1 MAFDSPNSALLDE
14 AILSQRDID
23 LSLSLL
29 KQGSTFDRMKT
40 GDYYLAAFEMRS
52 FELMQALLDRG
63 IDPKDSPL
71 SNNLALREVL
81 RADANPKILKFLLE
95 NSTVM
100 VESVA
105 YEALTNTRV
114 PDEILS
120 VILENKRLEQKDF
133 PFLINVAADWAQ
145 AEAVEMMIAAGSVI
159 ESMNALN
166 EAIEYFGSEE
176 TAERKAQKQDLKN
189 IYARWTQKLMAKIPA
204 DIDGY
209 SIEQL
214 IQRRTSTASV
224 LDVLRAQEKLPLVFH
239 DKKPL
244 TFLEDLYKRVPKPER
259 KKYDM
264 DLILDRVKVR
274 EATKK
279 CMAPSLK
286 RRNVSP
292 R

>member
-1 MAFDSPNSALLDE
+1 MN
-14 AILSQRDID
+14 
-23 LSLSLL
+23 
-29 KQGSTFDRMKT
+29 
-40 GDYYLAAFEMRS
+40 
-52 FELMQALLDRG
+52 
-63 IDPKDSPL
+63 PL
-71 SNNLALREVL
+71 
-81 RADANPKILKFLLE
+81 
-95 NSTVM
+95 
-100 VESVA
+100 
-105 YEALTNTRV
+105 